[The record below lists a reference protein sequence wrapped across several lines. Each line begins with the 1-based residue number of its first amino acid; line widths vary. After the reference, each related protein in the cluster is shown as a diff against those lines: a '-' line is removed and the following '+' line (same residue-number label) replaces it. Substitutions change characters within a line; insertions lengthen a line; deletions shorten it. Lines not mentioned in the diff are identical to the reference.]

1 MDSTLKAQLKH
12 VVRYTSAATIDV
24 GGQVSH
30 ATSATCF
37 GRVEPYYR
45 EVPVGSD
52 SIDER
57 TRHMLI
63 LDETFPLS
71 EEVCRSAWFYL
82 PGVPAQPR
90 RPKNVQYCYDENA
103 ALYHIE
109 VML

>member
-1 MDSTLKAQLKH
+1 MDPVLKAQLRH
-12 VVRYTSAATIDV
+12 VVGYASAASLDFA
-24 GGQVSH
+24 GQVQAGSV
-30 ATSATCF
+30 ATCF

-57 TRHMLI
+57 TKHMLI
-63 LDETFPLS
+63 LDETFPLTES
-71 EEVCRSAWFYL
+71 VCRSAWFYL
-82 PGVPAQPR
+82 PGVPDQPR

-103 ALYHIE
+103 SLDHIE

>member
-1 MDSTLKAQLKH
+1 MDYVLKAQLKH
-12 VVRYTSAATIDV
+12 VVRYASTATIDI
-24 GGQVSH
+24 GGQVSP

-45 EVPVGSD
+45 EIPVGSD

-71 EEVCRSAWFYL
+71 EAASRAAWFYL
-82 PGVPAQPR
+82 PGIPDQPR
-90 RPKNVQYCYDENA
+90 RPKNVQYCFDENA
-103 ALYHIE
+103 ALDHIE